1 MTYLT
6 KLVIIK
12 NMKFKKLKFQ
22 KIEIIIY
29 QVKTKLNKKIISPYQ
44 IRRKYPKIIQRILRR
59 SKLIGR

>member
-29 QVKTKLNKKIISPYQ
+29 QVKTKLNKKIISLYQ
-44 IRRKYPKIIQRILRR
+44 IRRKYPKINLQTKQQR
-59 SKLIGR
+59 KMN

>member
-22 KIEIIIY
+22 KIGIIIY
-29 QVKTKLNKKIISPYQ
+29 QAKTKLNKKIISLYQ
-44 IRRKYPKIIQRILRR
+44 IRRKYPKINLQTKQQR
-59 SKLIGR
+59 KMN

>member
-29 QVKTKLNKKIISPYQ
+29 QAKTKLNKKIISLYQ
-44 IRRKYPKIIQRILRR
+44 IRRKYPKINLQT
-59 SKLIGR
+59 KQQKKMN

>member
-29 QVKTKLNKKIISPYQ
+29 QAKTKLNKKIISLYQ
-44 IRRKYPKIIQRILRR
+44 IRRKYPKINLQT
-59 SKLIGR
+59 KLQKKMN

>member
-44 IRRKYPKIIQRILRR
+44 IRRKYPKINLQTKQQR
-59 SKLIGR
+59 KMN